1 MVDCKDIKICS
12 QELLKIIKAEKDIKP
27 VDERKI
33 LLLLSE
39 YIDRLIFNIGA
50 LSSLLCLKIGIKRV
64 LKEHSNF
71 LMHYLNKY
79 CKSKSKSKSKTKS
92 ASKPSRKNSNS
103 MKGGAFNTAQFFG
116 VDESNRY
123 KVQNEGA
130 DLLKIDFNNNIARPE
145 IGLMTG
151 GQKCNKLNKIVKK
164 KMKSVFAHFGVK
176 IDNDFLEIIMNKFND
191 VLDDITDKIKKT
203 KGSAVTYS
211 NVKIILSKGKIMKK

>member
-79 CKSKSKSKSKTKS
+79 CKTKTKS
-92 ASKPSRKNSNS
+92 ATKPSRKNSNS

-123 KVQNEGA
+123 KVQNEGT
-130 DLLKIDFNNNIARPE
+130 DLLKIDFDNNIARPE

-176 IDNDFLEIIMNKFND
+176 IDNDSLEIIMNKFND
-191 VLDDITDKIKKT
+191 VLDDIIDKIKKT

-211 NVKIILSKGKIMKK
+211 NIKIILSKGKIMKK

>member
-1 MVDCKDIKICS
+1 M
-12 QELLKIIKAEKDIKP
+12 
-27 VDERKI
+27 
-33 LLLLSE
+33 E
-39 YIDRLIFNIGA
+39 YL
-50 LSSLLCLKIGIKRV
+50 IKRV

-79 CKSKSKSKSKTKS
+79 CKTKTKS
-92 ASKPSRKNSNS
+92 ATKPSRKNSNS

-123 KVQNEGA
+123 KVQNEGT
-130 DLLKIDFNNNIARPE
+130 DLLKIDFDNNIARPE

-176 IDNDFLEIIMNKFND
+176 IDNDSLEIIMNKFND

-211 NVKIILSKGKIMKK
+211 NIKIILSKGKIMKK

>member
-79 CKSKSKSKSKTKS
+79 CKTKTKS
-92 ASKPSRKNSNS
+92 ATKPSRKNSNS

-123 KVQNEGA
+123 KVQNEGV
-130 DLLKIDFNNNIARPE
+130 DLLKIDFDNNIARPE

-176 IDNDFLEIIMNKFND
+176 IDNDSLEIIMNKFND

-211 NVKIILSKGKIMKK
+211 NIKIILSKGKIMKK

>member
-33 LLLLSE
+33 LLLLSK

-64 LKEHSNF
+64 LKKHSNF

-79 CKSKSKSKSKTKS
+79 CKTKSKSVIKSKSK
-92 ASKPSRKNSNS
+92 PSQKNSNS

-123 KVQNEGA
+123 KVQNEGV
-130 DLLKIDFNNNIARPE
+130 DLLKIDFDNNIARPE

-176 IDNDFLEIIMNKFND
+176 IDNDSLEIIMNKFND

>member
-33 LLLLSE
+33 LLLFSE

-79 CKSKSKSKSKTKS
+79 CKTKTKS
-92 ASKPSRKNSNS
+92 ATKPSRKNSNS

-123 KVQNEGA
+123 KVQNEGT
-130 DLLKIDFNNNIARPE
+130 DLLKIDFDNNIARPE

-176 IDNDFLEIIMNKFND
+176 IDNDSLEIIMNKFND

-211 NVKIILSKGKIMKK
+211 NIKIILSKGKIMKK

>member
-79 CKSKSKSKSKTKS
+79 CKTKSKSK
-92 ASKPSRKNSNS
+92 SKPSRKNSNS

-123 KVQNEGA
+123 KVQNEGV
-130 DLLKIDFNNNIARPE
+130 DLLKIDFDNNIARPE

-176 IDNDFLEIIMNKFND
+176 IDNDSLEIIMNKFND

>member
-79 CKSKSKSKSKTKS
+79 CKTKSKSKSAT
-92 ASKPSRKNSNS
+92 KPSRKNSNS
-103 MKGGAFNTAQFFG
+103 MK
-116 VDESNRY
+116 
-123 KVQNEGA
+123 
-130 DLLKIDFNNNIARPE
+130 
-145 IGLMTG
+145 
-151 GQKCNKLNKIVKK
+151 
-164 KMKSVFAHFGVK
+164 
-176 IDNDFLEIIMNKFND
+176 
-191 VLDDITDKIKKT
+191 
-203 KGSAVTYS
+203 
-211 NVKIILSKGKIMKK
+211 

>member
-12 QELLKIIKAEKDIKP
+12 QELLKIIKAKKDIKA

-33 LLLLSE
+33 LLLLNE

-79 CKSKSKSKSKTKS
+79 CKTKS
-92 ASKPSRKNSNS
+92 SQKNSNS

-151 GQKCNKLNKIVKK
+151 GGKCNKLNKIVKK
-164 KMKSVFAHFGVK
+164 KMKSVFAYFNVK
-176 IDNDFLEIIMNKFND
+176 INNNSLEIIMNKMNE
-191 VLDDITDKIKKT
+191 VLDDITDKIINR
-203 KGSAVTYS
+203 KGSVVTYD
-211 NVKIILSKGKIMKK
+211 NVKNILAKDKIMKK

>member
-79 CKSKSKSKSKTKS
+79 CKTKTK
-92 ASKPSRKNSNS
+92 SKPSRKNSNS

-123 KVQNEGA
+123 KVQNEGV

-176 IDNDFLEIIMNKFND
+176 IDNDSLEIIMNKFND

>member
-79 CKSKSKSKSKTKS
+79 CKTKSK
-92 ASKPSRKNSNS
+92 SKPSRKNSNS

-176 IDNDFLEIIMNKFND
+176 IDNDSLEIIMNKFND

>member
-12 QELLKIIKAEKDIKP
+12 QELLKIIKAEKSIKP

-33 LLLLSE
+33 ILLLSE
-39 YIDRLIFNIGA
+39 YIDRLIFNIAA
-50 LSSLLCLKIGIKRV
+50 LSSMLCLKIGVKRV
-64 LKEHSNF
+64 LKEHTNF
-71 LMHYLNKY
+71 LMKYLNKY
-79 CKSKSKSKSKTKS
+79 CKTKSKSVT
-92 ASKPSRKNSNS
+92 KPSLKNSNR

-123 KVQNEGA
+123 KVQNEGV

-164 KMKSVFAHFGVK
+164 KMKSVFAYFNVK
-176 IDNDFLEIIMNKFND
+176 IHNESLDVIMNKFND
-191 VLDDITDKIKKT
+191 VLDDITEKIKNI
-203 KGSAVTYS
+203 KGSSVTY
-211 NVKIILSKGKIMKK
+211 NNIKIILSKGKIMKK